1 MRTFSLIAFQL
12 DLEQSVDLKL
22 PIEVSDELF
31 DEVITA
37 RAMLD
42 LASGEIYKLEYQDY
56 DVEEDGLP
64 WKRKDYDFSC
74 GTLSN
79 NGKDIEFTVQI
90 DKATGAYSVNATEL
104 LEVKVRAAALFS
116 GVPAGN
122 MLKSMDAAQKGGK
135 NSKQGGFI
143 LILIPILLVL
153 AAVGYG
159 FFVWKWAYSEGE
171 RAGFVQKLSKK
182 GFLCKTWEG
191 ELSMVSMP
199 GTTPEKFIFTVWN
212 DDTAELIN
220 KSVGKRVALY
230 YEEKVGLPG
239 SCFGDTRYYI
249 TKVKALD

>member
-1 MRTFSLIAFQL
+1 M
-12 DLEQSVDLKL
+12 DLKL
-22 PIEVSDELF
+22 PIEISDELI

-37 RAMLD
+37 NAMLD
-42 LASGEIYKLEYQDY
+42 LASGEIYRIEYQDY
-56 DVEEDGLP
+56 DVEEDGPP
-64 WKRKDYDFSC
+64 WKNKDYEFSC

-79 NGKDIEFTVQI
+79 NGKDVEFTIQI

-122 MLKSMDAAQKGGK
+122 MLKSMDSAPKTGGK
-135 NSKQGGFI
+135 KANQGGFI
-143 LILIPILLVL
+143 FWLIPILLIL
-153 AAVGYG
+153 AVVAYG
-159 FFVWKWAYSEGE
+159 FFAWKWSYSEGE

-182 GFLCKTWEG
+182 GFVCKTWEG
-191 ELSMVSMP
+191 ELSIVSMP
-199 GTTPEKFIFTVWN
+199 GTTPEKFLFTVF
-212 DDTAELIN
+212 DSAVADQIN
-220 KSVGKRVALY
+220 KYVGKRVALY